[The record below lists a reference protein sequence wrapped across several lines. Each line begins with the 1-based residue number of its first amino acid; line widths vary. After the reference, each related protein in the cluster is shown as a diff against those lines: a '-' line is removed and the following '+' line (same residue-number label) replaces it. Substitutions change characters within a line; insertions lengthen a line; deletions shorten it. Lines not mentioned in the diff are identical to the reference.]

1 MDQNK
6 IGKFIER
13 ARKARHLTQQ
23 QLADILGVSNTAIS
37 KWENGN
43 NLPDISMLEPLSI
56 ALKIDMLDLLT
67 AQNSTHTQVSK
78 KCVKQRRNR
87 ITRVI
92 ITIIIA
98 IILLLTTNF
107 LTYYNCNKTTQK
119 ILSEQ
124 IQVYKIS
131 SSNIDYV
138 VEGYIIFNNKEN
150 LVYIEKI
157 AFQGLENPNIDYSKI
172 KEVNYYLELNGYKI
186 FKQTSHIEE
195 KANTLE
201 EIFMQYRGNSYI
213 DNNNPALKNTNI
225 ETTELIIQMTDKK
238 GDKSEISVPII
249 LKKTFI

>member
-78 KCVKQRRNR
+78 KCVKKRRNR

-92 ITIIIA
+92 ITIITA

-107 LTYYNCNKTTQK
+107 LTYYNYNKTTQK

-131 SSNIDYV
+131 SAEESFII
-138 VEGYIIFNNKEN
+138 EGYIIFNNKEN

-157 AFQGLENPNIDYSKI
+157 TYQETDNLNIDCTKI

-186 FKQTSHIEE
+186 FKQISHIEE
-195 KANTLE
+195 KANTLA
-201 EIFMQYRGNSYI
+201 EILAQYNVKSYKN
-213 DNNNPALKNTNI
+213 DNKYLNRNTNL
-225 ETTELIIQMTDKK
+225 EEANLIIHMTDKN
-238 GDKSEISVPII
+238 GDKSEISVSVI
-249 LKKTFI
+249 LNKAFI

>member
-107 LTYYNCNKTTQK
+107 VTYYNCNKTTQI

-131 SSNIDYV
+131 SAEESF
-138 VEGYIIFNNKEN
+138 II
-150 LVYIEKI
+150 I
-157 AFQGLENPNIDYSKI
+157 
-172 KEVNYYLELNGYKI
+172 
-186 FKQTSHIEE
+186 
-195 KANTLE
+195 
-201 EIFMQYRGNSYI
+201 
-213 DNNNPALKNTNI
+213 
-225 ETTELIIQMTDKK
+225 
-238 GDKSEISVPII
+238 EISGSVRKLRHSFFFGIVTVI
-249 LKKTFI
+249 LNSE

>member
-92 ITIIIA
+92 ITILIA

-107 LTYYNCNKTTQK
+107 VTYYNCNKTTQK

-186 FKQTSHIEE
+186 LKETQILNKTQD
-195 KANTLE
+195 TLA
-201 EIFMQYRGNSYI
+201 EIFKQYRGNSYI
-213 DNNNPALKNTNI
+213 DNNHYIKNNNI
-225 ETTELIIQMTDKK
+225 EKAELIIQMTDKK
-238 GDKSEISVPII
+238 GDKSEISVPVII
-249 LKKTFI
+249 EKSFI

>member
-6 IGKFIER
+6 IGKFIEK

-37 KWENGN
+37 KWEHGN

-56 ALKIDMLDLLT
+56 ALKVEMLDLLT
-67 AQNSTHTQVSK
+67 AQSSTHTKVSK
-78 KCVKQRRNR
+78 KCAQQRKNKSIRFILIV
-87 ITRVI
+87 ITL
-92 ITIIIA
+92 
-98 IILLLTTNF
+98 ILFILTTNF
-107 LTYYNCNKTTQK
+107 ITYHNCNKITER

-131 SSNIDYV
+131 SNNIDYV

-157 AFQGLENPNIDYSKI
+157 AFQGLENHNIDYTKI

-195 KANTLE
+195 KTTTLNN
-201 EIFMQYRGNSYI
+201 IFKQFKGNSYKN
-213 DNNNPALKNTNI
+213 DNKYLNSNTNFEKATFVI
-225 ETTELIIQMTDKK
+225 HLNNKERDRY
-238 GDKSEISVPII
+238 EISVPII
-249 LKKTFI
+249 LEKSFI

>member
-6 IGKFIER
+6 IGKFIEK

-37 KWENGN
+37 KWEHGN

-56 ALKIDMLDLLT
+56 ALKVDMLDLLT
-67 AQNSTHTQVSK
+67 AQSSTHTKVSK
-78 KCVKQRRNR
+78 KCAQQRKNKSIRFILIV
-87 ITRVI
+87 ITL
-92 ITIIIA
+92 
-98 IILLLTTNF
+98 ILFILTTNF
-107 LTYYNCNKTTQK
+107 ITYHNCNKITER

-131 SSNIDYV
+131 SNNIDYV

-157 AFQGLENPNIDYSKI
+157 AFQGLENHNIDYTKI

-195 KANTLE
+195 KTTTLNN
-201 EIFMQYRGNSYI
+201 IFKQYKGNSYKN
-213 DNNNPALKNTNI
+213 DNKYFNKNRNFK
-225 ETTELIIQMTDKK
+225 EANLIIQMTDNK
-238 GDKSEISVPII
+238 GDKFEISVSVI
-249 LKKTFI
+249 LKKSFI

>member
-92 ITIIIA
+92 ITIITA
-98 IILLLTTNF
+98 IILLLTTNY

-131 SSNIDYV
+131 SINIDYV
-138 VEGYIIFNNKEN
+138 VEGYIIFNSKEN

-186 FKQTSHIEE
+186 FKQISHIEE

-213 DNNNPALKNTNI
+213 DNNNPALNNI
-225 ETTELIIQMTDKK
+225 NIDKAEMIIYLNNKARDRFI
-238 GDKSEISVPII
+238 ISVPVK
-249 LKKTFI
+249 LTKVFI

>member
-131 SSNIDYV
+131 SNNIDYV

-186 FKQTSHIEE
+186 FKQTSNIEE
-195 KANTLE
+195 KVNSLPKVLKQ
-201 EIFMQYRGNSYI
+201 FKGNSYTDGNNSVLKS
-213 DNNNPALKNTNI
+213 DNKEKAK
-225 ETTELIIQMTDKK
+225 LIIQMTDKK
-238 GDKSEISVPII
+238 GDKSEISVPVI
-249 LKKTFI
+249 LDKSFI

>member
-78 KCVKQRRNR
+78 KCVKQRKNR

-186 FKQTSHIEE
+186 FKQTSHLEE

-201 EIFMQYRGNSYI
+201 EIFMQYRGNSYEN
-213 DNNNPALKNTNI
+213 DNKHLKINTKVEKAEVIIYLNNKAR
-225 ETTELIIQMTDKK
+225 DRF
-238 GDKSEISVPII
+238 EISVPVII
-249 LKKTFI
+249 EKSFI

>member
-92 ITIIIA
+92 ITIITA
-98 IILLLTTNF
+98 IILLLTTNY

-131 SSNIDYV
+131 SAEESFII
-138 VEGYIIFNNKEN
+138 EGYIIFNNKEN

-157 AFQGLENPNIDYSKI
+157 AFRA
-172 KEVNYYLELNGYKI
+172 ELVTFLGEM
-186 FKQTSHIEE
+186 TSL
-195 KANTLE
+195 K
-201 EIFMQYRGNSYI
+201 QYRFWDVASS
-213 DNNNPALKNTNI
+213 LS
-225 ETTELIIQMTDKK
+225 K
-238 GDKSEISVPII
+238 GFVHLS
-249 LKKTFI
+249 

>member
-87 ITRVI
+87 IIRVI

-131 SSNIDYV
+131 SAEDSFII
-138 VEGYIIFNNKEN
+138 EGYIIFNNKEN

-157 AFQGLENPNIDYSKI
+157 TYQETDNLNIDCTKI

-186 FKQTSHIEE
+186 FKQTSNIEE
-195 KANTLE
+195 KANSLAEILAQYNVKSYKNDNKYLNRSTNFE
-201 EIFMQYRGNSYI
+201 E
-213 DNNNPALKNTNI
+213 AK
-225 ETTELIIQMTDKK
+225 LIIYLNNKARDRF
-238 GDKSEISVPII
+238 EISVPVII
-249 LKKTFI
+249 EKSFI